1 MIGPGRFNFYL
12 VQRLK
17 PTAKAAGASFSL
29 GILNPPIYSV
39 NIYEAGSLSTSAITR
54 SEQNPSMLAQ
64 LALQEGE
71 ALVLLKEYLD
81 LVQVRGVS
89 FDFDF
94 HLIRSPCHPA
104 SWTWNSFPLDPRTLE
119 A

>member
-1 MIGPGRFNFYL
+1 
-12 VQRLK
+12 
-17 PTAKAAGASFSL
+17 
-29 GILNPPIYSV
+29 
-39 NIYEAGSLSTSAITR
+39 
-54 SEQNPSMLAQ
+54 MLAQ

-81 LVQVRGVS
+81 LVQVRGVF

>member
-1 MIGPGRFNFYL
+1 MILTGPGQFKFYL

-17 PTAKAAGASFSL
+17 LTAKAAGASFSL
-29 GILNPPIYSV
+29 GILNPPIYS
-39 NIYEAGSLSTSAITR
+39 SAITR

-89 FDFDF
+89 FDFF
-94 HLIRSPCHPA
+94 F
-104 SWTWNSFPLDPRTLE
+104 T
-119 A
+119 

>member
-1 MIGPGRFNFYL
+1 M
-12 VQRLK
+12 
-17 PTAKAAGASFSL
+17 
-29 GILNPPIYSV
+29 
-39 NIYEAGSLSTSAITR
+39 YEAGSLSTSAITR

-89 FDFDF
+89 FDFF
-94 HLIRSPCHPA
+94 SSPDQV
-104 SWTWNSFPLDPRTLE
+104 PLPSCFLDVELVSPGSQDSGSVRDLE
-119 A
+119 VYQN